1 MAMTPEDRRRGCGG
15 RKGVS
20 GVDHVDV
27 TFSREFRVWLEETQ
41 ATAARLRELLSSMP
55 KKVLEKAAAATP
67 EKKL

>member
-1 MAMTPEDRRRGCGG
+1 M
-15 RKGVS
+15 
-20 GVDHVDV
+20 

-41 ATAARLRELLSSMP
+41 ITAARLQELLSSMP